1 MESIKKIFRI
11 GTGPSSSHTMGPEK
25 AAGIFKNRY
34 PGASRYKVI
43 LYGSLAATGKGHLTD
58 EAIKKILGEPLEII
72 WEPMKELPFHPN
84 GLKFYALNDSGAEFG
99 EATFYSTGGGAITE
113 EGAVISGNTIYSLNS
128 LEAILHHCKMYNLT
142 LYEYGYQCEGKSI
155 QPYLEKVWKTMRHAI
170 ETGLEKEGCLPG
182 KLKLKRKAK
191 TIFLYTKKMDSLFS
205 VSELISA
212 YALSVSEENAGGGV
226 IVTAP
231 TCGSCGVLPAVLRY
245 LQIVSK
251 CDDRV
256 ILDALVTAGL
266 IGNIVK
272 HNASISGAE
281 AGCQAEI
288 GTACAMAA
296 AAAAQILGGN
306 LNQIEYAAEIGME
319 HHLGL
324 TCDPIYGLVQVPCIE
339 RNAFAANRALTS
351 ARYSIASGGEHYVS
365 FDDVVQVMSETGEHM
380 SPFYKETSTGGLA
393 KIYQN
398 KSILTND

>member
-1 MESIKKIFRI
+1 MKSIRKIFRI

-25 AAGIFKNRY
+25 AARIFKKRY
-34 PGASRYKVI
+34 PRASGYKVF

-58 EAIKKILGEPLEII
+58 EAIKKILGEQLEII

-84 GLKFYALNDSGAEFG
+84 GLKFYALNDSGSGFG
-99 EATFYSTGGGAITE
+99 KATFYSTGGGAITE
-113 EGAVISGNTIYSLNS
+113 EGATISGNTVYSLNS
-128 LEAILHHCKMYNLT
+128 LEAILYHCKMQNLA
-142 LYEYGYQCEGKSI
+142 LYEYGYQCEGKSVRS
-155 QPYLEKVWKTMRHAI
+155 YLEKVWKTMRHAI
-170 ETGLEKEGCLPG
+170 DTGLEKEGYLPG

-191 TIFLYTKKMDSLFS
+191 TIFLYTKKTDSLFS
-205 VSELISA
+205 ANELISA

-245 LQIVSK
+245 LQIVLK

-351 ARYSIASGGEHYVS
+351 ARYSIALGGEHYVS
-365 FDDVVQVMSETGEHM
+365 FDDVVQVMSETGDHM

-398 KSILTND
+398 KKHPHK